1 MKRRVFLVTTAASVV
16 AAAIPTVGFG
26 QAKPCPPPSIT
37 VSGGTSASTTCEN
50 PNTAADWATRI
61 AGAGVVWYHNFDS
74 AAEVNQFRWTGGYSG
89 GNDPSAKGN
98 GGGNVMHQASGG
110 ADGGGFMRLTYPA
123 GSSSGNGNAYWH
135 RPFNPLTGAG
145 NGRGQND
152 PGAGGTITPVAF
164 PVSDGSSTLYAWGT
178 QSNPGW
184 YMHPTH
190 QAQNAGKFQG
200 HDFYLQAR
208 VRRAERPGPPPNSAN
223 YSYITG
229 KNVWFTTTNSSYTA
243 QEIVTYGQ
251 SAGEDVVGQY
261 GRHRIYGG
269 YNYQPFG
276 GSQHNETAS
285 ISNENVGWRY
295 SGGWDTLL
303 YHVTPGP
310 ENGTGTNR
318 TRIEVWAARSGQT
331 TYTKIW
337 DTLYTGHFDGG
348 TNSVGAP
355 SLPGWNSLIL
365 AIYHNGSAFPTS
377 FNFDYDQIIFSK
389 QFIPC
394 PST

>member
-1 MKRRVFLVTTAASVV
+1 MMKRRFFVVATAV
-16 AAAIPTVGFG
+16 AAAIPSVGFG
-26 QAKPCPPPSIT
+26 QAKPCPPSSIS
-37 VSGGTSASTTCEN
+37 VAGGTSASTTCDSS
-50 PNTAADWATRI
+50 TAAADWATRI
-61 AGAGVVWYHNFDS
+61 AGPGVVWFHSFDS
-74 AAEVNQFRWTGGYSG
+74 AAEVNQFRWTGGYDG
-89 GNDPSAKGN
+89 GNDPNAAGSGAQY
-98 GGGNVMHQASGG
+98 VAHQASGG
-110 ADGGGFMRLTYPA
+110 ADGGGYMRLTYPQGSAA
-123 GSSSGNGNAYWH
+123 GRGNSYWH
-135 RPFNPLTGAG
+135 RPFNALTGAG
-145 NGRGQND
+145 NGRGKDD

-164 PVSDGSSTLYAWGT
+164 PVSNGSSTLYSWGT
-178 QSNPGW
+178 ETNPGW

-190 QAQNAGKFQG
+190 QGQHAGKSQG
-200 HDFYLQAR
+200 HDFYLQVR
-208 VRRAERPGPPPNSAN
+208 VRRAERPGPPPNSQD

-251 SAGEDVVGQY
+251 SAGEDVAGKF

-276 GSQHNETAS
+276 GSQHNESVS

-303 YHVTPGP
+303 YHIIPGTD
-310 ENGTGTNR
+310 NGTGSNR
-318 TRIEVWAARSGQT
+318 SRIEVWAAQAGQT
-331 TYTKIW
+331 SYTKIW

-355 SLPGWNSLIL
+355 SLPGWNALIL
-365 AIYHNGSAFPTS
+365 AIYHNGSAFPSS

-389 QFIPC
+389 QFIPS
-394 PST
+394 PAG